1 MAKCKVKNC
10 ENSARSGGFC
20 PMHYQRIKRLGSTD
34 LEKKERKVCSVSGCG
49 EFVHGLGLCQKHYK
63 LEKYKKERESERRKK
78 RKEAGSLVCSVHG
91 CDGEVYLKGYCTK
104 HYQRVRKFKA
114 TITDSCVY
122 RELTIRDRFL
132 LKTSMSDES
141 GGCWEWGG
149 YKNKYGYG
157 ILSSSGLPKQTHVI
171 SYEQFVG
178 NIPEGL
184 CVCHTCDNPGC
195 VNPSHLF
202 LATNEENSEDR
213 NRKGRTLKG
222 DKSPTAIL
230 TEKQVIRIKKMIEKG
245 ISNTHIGKKFGVTS
259 WTISR
264 IKCGKNWKHV
274 VI

>member
-1 MAKCKVKNC
+1 MAICKSHGCSLV
-10 ENSARSGGFC
+10 ARSKGYC
-20 PMHYQRIKRLGSTD
+20 AKHYQRVERLGTAELPEKKKKLCLECGNEAYSKGLCKKHYKIKRY
-34 LEKKERKVCSVSGCG
+34 LEKKK
-49 EFVHGLGLCQKHYK
+49 
-63 LEKYKKERESERRKK
+63 EKSLIKERVGKSKFCCV
-78 RKEAGSLVCSVHG
+78 LG
-91 CDGEVYLKGYCTK
+91 CENALYLKGYCTK
-104 HYQRVRKFKA
+104 HYQRVKKYKS
-114 TITDSCVY
+114 TIAKSAVY
-122 RELTIRDRFL
+122 RSLLPRDRLL
-132 LKTSMSDES
+132 LKTIVNAQTE
-141 GGCWEWGG
+141 CWEWQG
-149 YKNKYGYG
+149 YKNKGGYG
-157 ILSSSGLPKQTHVI
+157 VLSKDNLTYLCHI
-171 SYEQFVG
+171 FSYEQFVG

-222 DKSPTAIL
+222 DKSPTATL